1 MHTTET
7 PASGSIYDVARHQL
21 RARDGSYHV
30 LVDAAGRRMRANT
43 DDWCTWSTGN
53 LGNRVLLHL
62 AFVAE
67 ACWSRQEWLAQPA
80 LLAAGADVAAHWC
93 GRYGIPA
100 RQATVAKL
108 PGITTHDATRAW
120 GGTDHTDP
128 GEGFPWT
135 EFLAEV
141 RARLG

>member
-1 MHTTET
+1 
-7 PASGSIYDVARHQL
+7 
-21 RARDGSYHV
+21 
-30 LVDAAGRRMRANT
+30 MRANT

-67 ACWSRQEWLAQPA
+67 TCWSRQEWLAQPA

-141 RARLG
+141 RAARVSGWGSGCAGMSRVNGPIYRRFPAAAPVLRGLLPTAGR